1 MENIQIRLP
10 EEEISDMEELI
21 KILHMSKSE
30 VARNALHEGIKSLK
44 LEIALKKYLSNEYTL
59 CRAAEFAGVSVQ
71 EMADYLAKK
80 QIPYFKYSEKE
91 LEKDIQTAKD
101 WL

>member
-30 VARNALHEGIKSLK
+30 VARNALHKGIKSLK

-80 QIPYFKYSEKE
+80 QIPYFKYSEME